1 MRIGLLLSMGMLVAS
16 GVQAEALGAI
26 PGESGISGSVLAGAS
41 VGETKSNFATGSAG
55 SERIDALG
63 AAAQQRHLDPVIN
76 GDLRYTFASTG
87 SQLFLGNLIQDA
99 IRGDGTQQFGLR
111 QQLGDKGI
119 VAGSLV
125 FNATPAKVWRDP
137 FAVGVEREQS
147 DVRSHGARLAWD
159 NIWGSALSGSITS
172 RDVKVDGESSGEQY
186 GRAVMGMLDRN
197 GRVNFAELS
206 YQFRLTDDQF
216 LEPALRYEQADLA
229 GSAESYVSKGL
240 QLTYAKTS
248 PRWSFV
254 SNLYL
259 GKRDYD
265 EANPL
270 FGLRA
275 DSRDMAIDA
284 TLFWHQLFG
293 IAPLSALLSASYANA
308 DSGIDFYDIRA
319 TSITTGLLYRF

>member
-1 MRIGLLLSMGMLVAS
+1 MRNGLLLSMGILVAS
-16 GVQAEALGAI
+16 GVQAQELGAI
-26 PGESGISGSVLAGAS
+26 PGESGFSGSMLAGAS
-41 VGETKSNFATGSAG
+41 AGETKSNFTTGSAG
-55 SERIDALG
+55 SERIDTLG
-63 AAAQQRHLDPVIN
+63 AAGRQHHFEPVIN

-125 FNATPAKVWRDP
+125 FNAIPVKVWRDP
-137 FAVGVEREQS
+137 FTVGVDRRES

-159 NIWGSALSGSITS
+159 NIWGSSLSGSVTS

-197 GRVNFAELS
+197 GRVNSAELS
-206 YQFRLTDDQF
+206 YQFRLTDDHF
-216 LEPALRYEQADLA
+216 LEPALRYQKANLA

-254 SNLYL
+254 SNIYL
-259 GKRDYD
+259 DKRDYD

-270 FGLRA
+270 FGQYV
-275 DSRDMAIDA
+275 DSHDMAIDA

-293 IAPLSALLSASYANA
+293 IVPLSVLLSGSYATAN
-308 DSGIDFYDIRA
+308 SEIDFYDIRA
-319 TSITTGLLYRF
+319 TSMTMGLLYRF